1 MSTLTKLSSKLF
13 SLTKTKNHQDVPLA
27 MCSNTLVETDPNFR
41 GVRCGTRLPET
52 PGLDFQLLKEGKKV
66 TQADICKIKKQIS
79 FVKEM
84 HKIEADQF
92 DFFHDYS
99 KYLEVNNEVLV
110 LLAPDPVV
118 EEQLALFKRE
128 KDLRLKM
135 KQSPKSCFRCKF
147 LYQIRK

>member
-1 MSTLTKLSSKLF
+1 MTTLTKLSSKLF

-52 PGLDFQLLKEGKKV
+52 PGLDFELLKEGKKV
-66 TQADICKIKKQIS
+66 TQADICKIKKQIN
-79 FVKEM
+79 FAKEM

-128 KDLRLKM
+128 KNLRLKM
-135 KQSPKSCFRCKF
+135 KQGAKSCFRCKF
-147 LYQIRK
+147 LHQIKK